1 MSKKEKQEVK
11 QEKAI
16 DETIMYKPIKTK
28 KKKEP
33 KKKKKHPKLR
43 MFFKVIFVMCLIL
56 FVAVSRNNG
65 SNNISLHMGRLG
77 NW

>member
-28 KKKEP
+28 KKK
-33 KKKKKHPKLR
+33 
-43 MFFKVIFVMCLIL
+43 I
-56 FVAVSRNNG
+56 AA
-65 SNNISLHMGRLG
+65 
-77 NW
+77 